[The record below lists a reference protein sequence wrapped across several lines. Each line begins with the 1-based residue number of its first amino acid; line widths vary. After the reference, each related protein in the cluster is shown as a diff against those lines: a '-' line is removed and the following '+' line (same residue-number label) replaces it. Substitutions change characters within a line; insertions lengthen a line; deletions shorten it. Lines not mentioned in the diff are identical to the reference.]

1 MILVFLNGALAVFV
15 CVVCHVAL
23 KKLLIKVVS
32 VVILDRLSSPLRE
45 AVAAGLLYTVSL
57 RHDGLN
63 VDVKEVVSDWRDDL
77 ENPRNGNILLKVS
90 FCNVFI

>member
-1 MILVFLNGALAVFV
+1 MILVFLNGALAVL
-15 CVVCHVAL
+15 VCHVAL
-23 KKLLIKVVS
+23 KKLLVKVES

-63 VDVKEVVSDWRDDL
+63 VDVKEVVSDWHDEL
-77 ENPRNGNILLKVS
+77 ENPRNGSTLRKELICKFFV
-90 FCNVFI
+90 